1 MTIYCIHMIK
11 LHTYVCISITNTK
24 IQDSDYLLIMG
35 ETGNGM
41 EDEHKAVS
49 DKGNVLVLKLDIRII
64 GSLYINLNN

>member
-1 MTIYCIHMIK
+1 MIK